1 MPMDGEKTEMN
12 PEPIR
17 ILLVDDER
25 NVLRS
30 LERLFLEEEYEIFT
44 AGSGEEGLEILER
57 QGPFQLIISDYR
69 MPGMSGVEF
78 LSEVCRRWLDTERM
92 ILSGYADLAA
102 IVASINQG
110 RIYKFIAKPWN
121 DNDLLCTVREALDRY
136 ALRSRNRQLV
146 TDLMAANE
154 ELRRI
159 NDSLNDMVNERV
171 KEVLLKSRAL
181 HGFQNVVDALP
192 VGFVG
197 ADGYGMIVQC
207 NALGAEMLGVDRDD
221 LIGRDLASMF
231 PRYLVQSIV
240 QLDYNSGSTCAVEL
254 PSGAC
259 RAFLT
264 RIEQGDQRAIVI
276 ALMKDTM
283 TSGGAGYG
291 YGYG

>member
-1 MPMDGEKTEMN
+1 MD

-30 LERLFLEEEYEIFT
+30 LERLFLDEEYEIFT
-44 AGSGEEGLEILER
+44 AGSGGDGLEILE
-57 QGPFQLIISDYR
+57 QHGPFRLVISDYR
-69 MPGMSGVEF
+69 MSGMHGVEF
-78 LSEVCRRWLDTERM
+78 LSEVCRRWPDTERM

-102 IVASINQG
+102 IVASINLG

-121 DNDLLCTVREALDRY
+121 DDDLLCTVREALERY
-136 ALRSRNRQLV
+136 ELRARNRQLV

-159 NDSLNDMVNERV
+159 NDHLNDMVDERV

-181 HGFQNVVDALP
+181 HGFQGVVDALP
-192 VGFVG
+192 IGVVG
-197 ADGYGMIVQC
+197 ADGYGMVVQC
-207 NALGAEMLGVDRDD
+207 NALGAEMLGVDRED
-221 LIGRDLASMF
+221 LIGRDLATMF
-231 PRYLVQSIV
+231 PRHLVQSIV
-240 QLDYNSGSTCAVEL
+240 QLDYNSGCTCSVEL

>member
-1 MPMDGEKTEMN
+1 MD
-12 PEPIR
+12 PESIR

-44 AGSGEEGLEILER
+44 AGSGKEGLEILEGD
-57 QGPFQLIISDYR
+57 GPFRLVISDYR
-69 MPGMSGVEF
+69 MPGMNGVEF
-78 LSEVCRRWLDTERM
+78 LSEVWRRWPDTERM

-102 IVASINQG
+102 IVASINLG

-121 DNDLLCTVREALDRY
+121 DDDLLCIVREALERY
-136 ALRSRNRQLV
+136 ELRARNRQLV
-146 TDLMAANE
+146 TDLMAAND

-159 NDSLNDMVNERV
+159 NENLNDMVNERV

-207 NALGAEMLGVDRDD
+207 NELGAEMLGVDRDD
-221 LIGRDLASMF
+221 LIGRDLAAMF
-231 PRYLVQSIV
+231 PRHLIQSIV
-240 QLDYNSGSTCAVEL
+240 QLEYNSGSKCLVEL
-254 PSGAC
+254 PSGVC

-264 RIEQGDQRAIVI
+264 RIEHDDQRAIVI
-276 ALMKDTM
+276 ALLKEAV

-291 YGYG
+291 